1 MGGEIMWM
9 MAAGLAASALGNYL
23 NSRNQAHSDGKAY
36 QRAINSINNYTN
48 QGIGYLNPYH
58 QFGINAGNSLQNEL
72 NQFSNPEEFYNNF
85 AKNYQMSAGAQNKL
99 NTGLD
104 AVRNAMASRGL
115 AGSGSEA
122 KALTNYTQGVINED
136 MQNQYN
142 DVLNAGRLGAGI
154 GSTLYGGG
162 VQAALRGAG
171 LYGQAGEDTAELQE
185 AEAAARAQ
193 AEQNGMG
200 GLMGGL
206 GAGLGIA
213 SHFWK

>member
-9 MAAGLAASALGNYL
+9 MAAGLAASALGSYL
-23 NSRNQAHSDGKAY
+23 SGRNQAHDDSKLY
-36 QRAINSINNYTN
+36 NRAIGSINNYTN
-48 QGIGYLNPYH
+48 QGVGYLNPYH
-58 QFGINAGNSLQNEL
+58 QFGISGGNALQHEMG
-72 NQFSNPEEFYNNF
+72 QFSNPEEFYNNF

-99 NTGLD
+99 NTGID

-142 DVLNAGRLGAGI
+142 DVLNAGRLGANI

-171 LYGQAGEDTAELQE
+171 LYGQAGEDVAQLQE
-185 AEAAARAQ
+185 AEAAARQKAQ
-193 AEQNGMG
+193 EQSQAGIFG
-200 GLMGGL
+200 GI

-213 SHFWK
+213 SHFI